1 MLNFTNAAACFL
13 ILALGAWALVALEY
27 QQARYDKT
35 NQESLTPI
43 RAKN

>member
-27 QQARYDKT
+27 QQARYDRI
-35 NQESLTPI
+35 NQETITPI
-43 RAKN
+43 SAKN